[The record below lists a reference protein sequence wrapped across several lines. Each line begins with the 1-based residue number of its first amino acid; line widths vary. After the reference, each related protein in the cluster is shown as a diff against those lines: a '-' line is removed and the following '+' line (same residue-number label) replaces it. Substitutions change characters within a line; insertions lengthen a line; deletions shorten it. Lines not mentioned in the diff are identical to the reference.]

1 MKYALADSLTK
12 ARDRWFVGIS
22 HLEDAEGVASS
33 ETLASKLNDI
43 TERAVELLKEVEE
56 LERLIKS

>member
-1 MKYALADSLTK
+1 MKYAFADSLTK
-12 ARDRWFVGIS
+12 ARDRLLVGIS

-33 ETLASKLNDI
+33 ETLASRLNDI
-43 TERAVELLKEVEE
+43 TERAVQLLKEVEE